1 MARPSAARRSR
12 WTWPS
17 PGAQLVLVDLDVVA
31 AREEAVEDSGEVVE
45 VAVIAETAEV
55 MEDLAASSEAAD
67 VVAASL
73 EEVPGEAAEVTAEV
87 VEVER
92 EAREEAVAE
101 ARAMELPSRPPTR
114 GHPQWH
120 SYNILGL
127 THPSLSVG
135 CKHISDNLDKLIFKK
150 WVH

>member
-31 AREEAVEDSGEVVE
+31 AMEEAVEDSGEVVE
-45 VAVIAETAEV
+45 VAVIAETVEV

-87 VEVER
+87 AAAER
-92 EAREEAVAE
+92 EAREEAAVE
-101 ARAMELPSRPPTR
+101 ARAMELLSRPPTR
-114 GHPQWH
+114 GHHQSH

-127 THPSLSVG
+127 TYPSLSVG
-135 CKHISDNLDKLIFKK
+135 CKHNSDNLDKLISKK
-150 WVH
+150 RVH